1 MSYYGRKGFFA
12 SLGDVF
18 HWVILALLGTFVA
31 AMAAGWVMNVKAVW
45 YATALDGET
54 IVRIIAIFV
63 WPLGCLIG
71 WFT

>member
-1 MSYYGRKGFFA
+1 MSRYGRKDFFG
-12 SLGDVF
+12 SIWDSFG
-18 HWVILALLGTFVA
+18 WVAGLLLATFVA

-63 WPLGCLIG
+63 WPIGCIIG
-71 WFT
+71 WL